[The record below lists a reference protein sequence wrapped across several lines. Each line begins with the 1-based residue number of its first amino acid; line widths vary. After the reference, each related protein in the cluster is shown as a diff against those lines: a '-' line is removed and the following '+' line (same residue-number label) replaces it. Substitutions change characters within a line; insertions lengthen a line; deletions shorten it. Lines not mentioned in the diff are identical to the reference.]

1 MGRKPYDHESI
12 FKSYE
17 ELKDGRTL
25 AQIANLLEI
34 STVTLSKILK
44 AKGIHH
50 PKYGK
55 ASKAISMELP
65 NRRILACDVKIP
77 EKIKPCTLLHSP
89 SLLERMAQE
98 ERLAAD
104 AIKQKFNKER
114 AK

>member
-1 MGRKPYDHESI
+1 MGRKAYDHESI

-34 STVTLSKILK
+34 STATLNKILK
-44 AKGIHH
+44 DKGIHH

-55 ASKAISMELP
+55 ASKAISMEFH
-65 NRRILACDVKIP
+65 NKRVLACDVEIP
-77 EKIKPCTLLHSP
+77 KEIKTCTLKHSP
-89 SLLERMAQE
+89 SLLEKMAQE

-104 AIKQKFNKER
+104 AIKQKFNKE
-114 AK
+114 K